1 MYLTWLLTHHLYY
14 KLFVGLNV
22 KMVVS
27 AQLLIT
33 APVHQ
38 GGQAPPALKVKMFS
52 SFIDSQL
59 YHFISSAAICTD
71 HCINGNCTQP
81 NVCVCEPEW
90 TGSVCSQG
98 KR

>member
-1 MYLTWLLTHHLYY
+1 MYLTWLITYHLYY
-14 KLFVGLNV
+14 QLFVGLNV

-38 GGQAPPALKVKMFS
+38 GGEAPPALKVKKFP

-59 YHFISSAAICTD
+59 Y
-71 HCINGNCTQP
+71 Q
-81 NVCVCEPEW
+81 
-90 TGSVCSQG
+90 
-98 KR
+98 